1 VKAREE
7 LLNALTHGAGAVA
20 ALAGGA
26 VLITLAAVFGNAWQV
41 ASAAVF
47 VATLVLLYVASTVYH
62 AVHHPAAKA
71 RLKVLDHCAIFL
83 LIAGTYTPF
92 TLLGLGGGWGWSL
105 FAAIWTLAVMGVVLK
120 LFFTG
125 RFRRT
130 STALYLAMG
139 WLALVAIGPLARSL
153 ESWTLGL
160 LLAGGV
166 VYSAGTLF
174 YHSDRVPY
182 AHAIWHLF
190 VLAGS
195 TLHFVAV
202 ATLVLAPAGT

>member
-1 VKAREE
+1 
-7 LLNALTHGAGAVA
+7 
-20 ALAGGA
+20 
-26 VLITLAAVFGNAWQV
+26 
-41 ASAAVF
+41 VF
-47 VATLVLLYVASTVYH
+47 VATLVLLYVASTLYH
-62 AVHHPAAKA
+62 AVHHPVAKA

-105 FAAIWTLAVMGVVLK
+105 FAAIWTLAVLGVVLK

-190 VLAGS
+190 VLAAS
-195 TLHFVAV
+195 TLHFAAV
-202 ATLVLAPAGT
+202 ATLILAPAGA